1 MKRRV
6 LVTGSTQ
13 GIGKAIAAAFVKEG
27 YEVIVHC
34 SKDMEKAERI
44 RKEIGAAHAV
54 VADFLQWQKINELY
68 QKTGPV
74 DCLIINASVQYKQTW
89 ENITDDAIDKQIDI
103 NIKSTLKLM
112 QTYYPAMKQN
122 RFGRIVM
129 IGSVNQHRRHAELAL
144 YSATK
149 CADMSLVKNSG
160 LQPALKTRLF
170 MKTRRLRIKMAKRKA
185 VFKELEGS

>member
-89 ENITDDAIDKQIDI
+89 
-103 NIKSTLKLM
+103 
-112 QTYYPAMKQN
+112 
-122 RFGRIVM
+122 
-129 IGSVNQHRRHAELAL
+129 
-144 YSATK
+144 
-149 CADMSLVKNSG
+149 
-160 LQPALKTRLF
+160 
-170 MKTRRLRIKMAKRKA
+170 
-185 VFKELEGS
+185 